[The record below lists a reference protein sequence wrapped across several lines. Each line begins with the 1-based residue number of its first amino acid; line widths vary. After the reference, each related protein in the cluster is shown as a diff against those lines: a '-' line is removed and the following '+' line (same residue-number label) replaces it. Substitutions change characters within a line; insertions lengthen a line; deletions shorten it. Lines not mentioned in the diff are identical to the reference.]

1 MNSRDTSVS
10 RSVRSRSQTPSKVT
24 FNTQPELSNKT
35 SNKLE
40 GRKSMLQASNSS
52 SYYIVFGNIR
62 QYEQFEKYE
71 ANSSGW
77 TGHFDTVAW
86 SCSYYT
92 SLSYKCNCM
101 GILYHAFWLFWVK
114 NAANKSRSNYSY
126 CCPSQMRKK
135 VNVLDT

>member
-1 MNSRDTSVS
+1 MNKNAHLLLFSININ
-10 RSVRSRSQTPSKVT
+10 TP
-24 FNTQPELSNKT
+24 NTYLLSFF
-35 SNKLE
+35 E
-40 GRKSMLQASNSS
+40 GRKSILQASNSS

-77 TGHFDTVAW
+77 TGHFDTVTW

-101 GILYHAFWLFWVK
+101 GILFHAFWLFWVK